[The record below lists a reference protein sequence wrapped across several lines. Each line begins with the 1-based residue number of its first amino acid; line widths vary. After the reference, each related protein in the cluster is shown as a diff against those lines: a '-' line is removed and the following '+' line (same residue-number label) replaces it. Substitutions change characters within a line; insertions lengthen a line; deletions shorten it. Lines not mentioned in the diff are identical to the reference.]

1 MSERRSDSTLTGR
14 WLKPALF
21 AAGACAALGL
31 DQLYGW
37 SASLPDFLRELAA
50 LGHDHFW
57 YTALLYVSFTVIGC
71 VLLALPGATFAI
83 LAGVLFEPF
92 AATVLCLLATT
103 LAASL
108 AFLLARYFLR
118 GAVRPW
124 LLRHRLLRTLLLK
137 YNGSNG
143 VLVLMITRLVP
154 LFPYNLQNFA
164 FGLTDIGFWRYT
176 TCTFLFM
183 LPGVAMF
190 TVGTAAFTAEDL
202 NWGYLAAAGGL
213 LMVVLGAGWYL
224 QKRYVPNSPA
234 PLQNTSEVPHGY

>member
-1 MSERRSDSTLTGR
+1 MNNPCQTRSQTGR

-21 AAGACAALGL
+21 TAGAGLILGL
-31 DQLYGW
+31 DQVYGW
-37 SASLPDFLRELAA
+37 SVSLPDFLRELAA
-50 LGHDHFW
+50 LGHSHFW
-57 YTALLYVSFTVIGC
+57 QAALVYIAFTVIGC

-83 LAGVLFEPF
+83 LAGVLFDPLP
-92 AATVLCLLATT
+92 ATVFCLLATT
-103 LAASL
+103 LAASV

-118 GAVRPW
+118 DTVRPW

-164 FGLTDIGFWRYT
+164 FGLTDIDFWRYT
-176 TCTFLFM
+176 AYTFAFM

-190 TVGTAAFTAEDL
+190 TFGAAAFTTESL
-202 NWGYLAAAGGL
+202 NWNYLCVAGVL
-213 LMVVLGAGWYL
+213 LIGVIAAGWYL
-224 QKRYVPNSPA
+224 QRRYVPQSPI
-234 PLQNTSEVPHGY
+234 PPEVSHGC